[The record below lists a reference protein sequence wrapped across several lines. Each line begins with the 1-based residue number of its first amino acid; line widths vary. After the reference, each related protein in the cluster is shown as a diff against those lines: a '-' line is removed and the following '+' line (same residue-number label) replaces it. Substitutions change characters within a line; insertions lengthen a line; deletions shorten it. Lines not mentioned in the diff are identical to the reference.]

1 MICENFFFKI
11 FVVNPQNVAD
21 ISLRVL
27 SCNRR
32 TYRHLFFLLFSY
44 IYGSHELTPM
54 ESSGNQ
60 PNLPTRFRKY
70 FWDVVFEDLSWEKN
84 PLFISERILN
94 YGNEQDIR
102 WLLDNI
108 NKALLKSVIKNSR
121 NLNAKTRNYWQIML
135 A

>member
-1 MICENFFFKI
+1 
-11 FVVNPQNVAD
+11 
-21 ISLRVL
+21 
-27 SCNRR
+27 
-32 TYRHLFFLLFSY
+32 
-44 IYGSHELTPM
+44 M

-60 PNLPTRFRKY
+60 PNLPTRFRKF

>member
-1 MICENFFFKI
+1 MN
-11 FVVNPQNVAD
+11 
-21 ISLRVL
+21 
-27 SCNRR
+27 
-32 TYRHLFFLLFSY
+32 T
-44 IYGSHELTPM
+44 
-54 ESSGNQ
+54 SGNQ
-60 PNLPTRFRKY
+60 PTLPTHFRKY